1 MTSLEARVRS
11 RARESFVFD
20 EVGGGVASL
29 KRWVRAARPK
39 RASNMRYIIC
49 SFHRGTLERLR
60 ERMERAYSAK
70 EQEVEKELGV
80 MRDQFTQELR
90 NMTARGATDHQAD
103 KENIIDEDHLDQNLE
118 SEDLKKFY
126 VAASRQISRLK

>member
-1 MTSLEARVRS
+1 
-11 RARESFVFD
+11 
-20 EVGGGVASL
+20 
-29 KRWVRAARPK
+29 
-39 RASNMRYIIC
+39 
-49 SFHRGTLERLR
+49 
-60 ERMERAYSAK
+60 MERAYSAK

-126 VAASRQISRLK
+126 VAASRQISRLKWA

>member
-1 MTSLEARVRS
+1 M
-11 RARESFVFD
+11 
-20 EVGGGVASL
+20 
-29 KRWVRAARPK
+29 
-39 RASNMRYIIC
+39 
-49 SFHRGTLERLR
+49 R

-90 NMTARGATDHQAD
+90 NMTARGATDHHQAD
-103 KENIIDEDHLDQNLE
+103 KENIIDEEHLDQNLE